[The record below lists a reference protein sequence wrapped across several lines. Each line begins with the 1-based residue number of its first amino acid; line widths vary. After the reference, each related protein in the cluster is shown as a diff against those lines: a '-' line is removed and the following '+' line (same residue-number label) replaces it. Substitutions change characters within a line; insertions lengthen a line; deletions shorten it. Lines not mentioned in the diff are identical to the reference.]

1 MLFENVNQYQK
12 AKETL
17 LENERNIDLTV
28 SILKQSPIFSNLS
41 DGEIISAVSQLN
53 EGLGDTIANFIGGA
67 FGGDISKIKT
77 VLTQMKEQEL
87 KFNREEYEIYNEF
100 YRTLQ
105 EQKALERDKENPN
118 YQSMNKDIMQYRNGL
133 NMRMKELT
141 KSHDEIFNALEEKI
155 KDLVG
160 DNKRK
165 KKYFNA
171 QRATDV
177 LETRNDRYEKIKAVT
192 ARSAERSNDL
202 EKFFG
207 VTVDDAKKEAE
218 AAKTKANKEV
228 SNLEKTQ
235 QVNPAAAPSSK
246 EVYTKDPQKSFF
258 DKFENIRSSVGGF
271 YSKRKDLTNLRDEIY
286 KEMVS
291 NGGEKHD
298 RQTLLELNR
307 IFTQVENLYTTL
319 EKEEMKTK

>member
-12 AKETL
+12 AKQTL
-17 LENERNIDLTV
+17 LENERDINLTV

-41 DGEIISAVSQLN
+41 EGEIISGVTQLN
-53 EGLGDTIANFIGGA
+53 EGLGDTIANFLGGA

-100 YRTLQ
+100 YQTLQ
-105 EQKALERDKENPN
+105 NQKALDRDKNNPN
-118 YQSMNKDIMQYRNGL
+118 YQALNKDIMQYRNGL

-141 KSHDEIFNALEEKI
+141 KSHDEIFNALEGKI

-192 ARSAERSNDL
+192 AKSAVRSDEL
-202 EKFFG
+202 ENFFG

-218 AAKTKANKEV
+218 EAKAKANKEV
-228 SNLEKTQ
+228 DNLEKTQ
-235 QVNPAAAPSSK
+235 QVNPVATPSSK
-246 EVYTKDPQKSFF
+246 EKYSKEPQKTFF
-258 DKFENIRSSVGGF
+258 ERLEKIRSSVGGF
-271 YSKRKDLTNLRDEIY
+271 YSKRNDLTKLRDDIY
-286 KEMVS
+286 NEMVS
-291 NGGEKHD
+291 DGGKKHD
-298 RQTLLELNR
+298 RNTLLELNT
-307 IFTQVENLYTTL
+307 IFSQVENLYTTL
-319 EKEEMKTK
+319 EKEEMKIK

>member
-1 MLFENVNQYQK
+1 MLFENLNQYQK

-17 LENERNIDLTV
+17 LENERDIDLTV
-28 SILKQSPIFSNLS
+28 SILKHSPIFSNLS
-41 DGEIISAVSQLN
+41 EGEIISGVTQLN

-105 EQKALERDKENPN
+105 DQKALERDKNNPS
-118 YQSMNKDIMQYRNGL
+118 YQTLNKDIMQYRNGL

-141 KSHDEIFNALEEKI
+141 KSHDEIFNALEGKI

-192 ARSAERSNDL
+192 ARSAVRSEEL

-218 AAKTKANKEV
+218 DAKTKANNEV
-228 SNLEKTQ
+228 ENLEKTQ
-235 QVNPAAAPSSK
+235 QVNPSATPSSK
-246 EVYTKDPQKSFF
+246 EKYSKDPQKTFFERF
-258 DKFENIRSSVGGF
+258 DKIRSSVGGF
-271 YSKRKDLTNLRDEIY
+271 YSKRNDLTKLRDDIY
-286 KEMVS
+286 NEMVS
-291 NGGEKHD
+291 DGGKKHD
-298 RQTLLELNR
+298 RNTLLELNT
-307 IFTQVENLYTTL
+307 IFSQVENLYTTL
-319 EKEEMKTK
+319 EKEEMKIK

>member
-1 MLFENVNQYQK
+1 MLFENINQYQK
-12 AKETL
+12 AKQTL
-17 LENERNIDLTV
+17 LENERDIDLTV
-28 SILKQSPIFSNLS
+28 NILKQSPLFSDLS
-41 DGEIISAVSQLN
+41 EGEIISGVSQLN

-105 EQKALERDKENPN
+105 DEKALEKDKNNPN
-118 YQSMNKDIMQYRNGL
+118 YQSLNKDNMQYRNGL

-141 KSHDEIFNALEEKI
+141 KSHDEIFNALEGKI

-165 KKYFNA
+165 RKYFNA

-192 ARSAERSNDL
+192 ARSAARSTDL
-202 EKFFG
+202 ENFFG
-207 VTVDDAKKEAE
+207 VTVDDAKKDAE
-218 AAKTKANKEV
+218 EAKTKANKEV
-228 SNLEKTQ
+228 DNLEKTQ
-235 QVNPAAAPSSK
+235 QVNPIATPASK
-246 EVYTKDPQKSFF
+246 EKYSRDPQKTFFERF
-258 DKFENIRSSVGGF
+258 DKIRSSVGGF
-271 YSKRKDLTNLRDEIY
+271 YSKRNDLTKLRDDIY
-286 KEMVS
+286 NEMIS
-291 NGGEKHD
+291 DGGKKHD
-298 RQTLLELNR
+298 RNTLLELNN
-307 IFTQVENLYTTL
+307 IFSQVENLYTTL
-319 EKEEMKTK
+319 EKEEMKAK

>member
-12 AKETL
+12 AKQTL
-17 LENERNIDLTV
+17 LENERDIDLTV
-28 SILKQSPIFSNLS
+28 SILKQSPIFSDLS
-41 DGEIISAVSQLN
+41 EGEIISGVTQLN

-105 EQKALERDKENPN
+105 DQKALDKDKNNPD
-118 YQSMNKDIMQYRNGL
+118 YQGLNKDMMQYRNGL

-141 KSHDEIFNALEEKI
+141 KSHDEIFNALEGKI

-165 KKYFNA
+165 RKYFNA

-192 ARSAERSNDL
+192 AKSAVRSDEL
-202 EKFFG
+202 ENFFG
-207 VTVDDAKKEAE
+207 VTVDDAKKDAE
-218 AAKTKANKEV
+218 EAKTKANKEV
-228 SNLEKTQ
+228 DNLEKTQ
-235 QVNPAAAPSSK
+235 QVNPVATPPSK
-246 EVYTKDPQKSFF
+246 ENYSKEPQKGFF
-258 DKFENIRSSVGGF
+258 ERLEKIRSSVGGF
-271 YSKRKDLTNLRDEIY
+271 YSKRNDLTKLRDDIY
-286 KEMVS
+286 NEMIS
-291 NGGEKHD
+291 DGGKKYD
-298 RQTLLELNR
+298 RNTLLELNT
-307 IFTQVENLYTTL
+307 IFSQVENLYTTL
-319 EKEEMKTK
+319 EKEEMKIK

>member
-12 AKETL
+12 AKQTL
-17 LENERNIDLTV
+17 LENERDIDLTV
-28 SILKQSPIFSNLS
+28 SILKQSPIFSDLS
-41 DGEIISAVSQLN
+41 EGEIISGVTQLN

-105 EQKALERDKENPN
+105 DQKALEKDKNNPN
-118 YQSMNKDIMQYRNGL
+118 YQSLNKDMMQYRNGL

-141 KSHDEIFNALEEKI
+141 KSHDEIFNALEGKI

-165 KKYFNA
+165 RKYFNA

-192 ARSAERSNDL
+192 AKSAVRSEEL
-202 EKFFG
+202 ENFFG

-218 AAKTKANKEV
+218 EAKTKANKEV
-228 SNLEKTQ
+228 DDLAKTQ
-235 QVNPAAAPSSK
+235 QVNPVATPASK
-246 EVYTKDPQKSFF
+246 ENYSKEPQKGFF
-258 DKFENIRSSVGGF
+258 ERLEKIRSSVGGF
-271 YSKRKDLTNLRDEIY
+271 YSKRNDLTKLRDDIY
-286 KEMVS
+286 NEMIS
-291 NGGEKHD
+291 DGGKKHS
-298 RQTLLELNR
+298 RNTLLELNT
-307 IFTQVENLYTTL
+307 IFSQVENLYTTL
-319 EKEEMKTK
+319 EKEEMKIK

>member
-41 DGEIISAVSQLN
+41 EGEIISAVSQLN

-118 YQSMNKDIMQYRNGL
+118 YQAMNKDIMQYRNGL

-235 QVNPAAAPSSK
+235 QVNPAATPSSK

-258 DKFENIRSSVGGF
+258 EKFENIRSSVGGF

>member
-12 AKETL
+12 AKQAL

-28 SILKQSPIFSNLS
+28 SILKQSPIFSDLS
-41 DGEIISAVSQLN
+41 EGEIISGVTQLN
-53 EGLGDTIANFIGGA
+53 EGLGDTIANFVGGA

-105 EQKALERDKENPN
+105 DQKALEKDKNNPS
-118 YQSMNKDIMQYRNGL
+118 YQALNKDIMQYRNGL
-133 NMRMKELT
+133 NIRMKELT
-141 KSHDEIFNALEEKI
+141 KSHDEIFNALEGKI

-160 DNKRK
+160 DSKRK

-192 ARSAERSNDL
+192 AKSAVRSGEL
-202 EKFFG
+202 EDFFG
-207 VTVDDAKKEAE
+207 VTVDDAKKQAE
-218 AAKTKANKEV
+218 EAKTKANKEV
-228 SNLEKTQ
+228 GDLEKTK
-235 QVNPAAAPSSK
+235 QVNPMATPTSK

-258 DKFENIRSSVGGF
+258 EKFESIRNSVGGF
-271 YSKRKDLTNLRDEIY
+271 YSKRKDLTSLRDDIY

-291 NGGEKHD
+291 DGGKKHD
-298 RQTLLELNR
+298 RQTLVELNK
-307 IFTQVENLYTTL
+307 IFSQVENLYTTL
-319 EKEEMKTK
+319 EKEETKLK

>member
-12 AKETL
+12 AKQTL
-17 LENERNIDLTV
+17 LENERDIDLTV
-28 SILKQSPIFSNLS
+28 SILKQSPIFSDLS
-41 DGEIISAVSQLN
+41 EGEIISGVTQLN

-105 EQKALERDKENPN
+105 DQKALEKDKNNPN
-118 YQSMNKDIMQYRNGL
+118 YQSLNKDMMQYRNGL

-141 KSHDEIFNALEEKI
+141 KSHDEIFNALEGKI

-165 KKYFNA
+165 RKYFNA

-192 ARSAERSNDL
+192 AKSAVRSDEL
-202 EKFFG
+202 ENFFG
-207 VTVDDAKKEAE
+207 VTVDDAKKDAE
-218 AAKTKANKEV
+218 EAKTKANKEV
-228 SNLEKTQ
+228 DNLEKTQ
-235 QVNPAAAPSSK
+235 QVNPVATPPSK
-246 EVYTKDPQKSFF
+246 ENYSKEPQKGFF
-258 DKFENIRSSVGGF
+258 ERLEKIRSSVGGF
-271 YSKRKDLTNLRDEIY
+271 YSKRNDLTKLRDDIY
-286 KEMVS
+286 NEMIS
-291 NGGEKHD
+291 DGGKKHS
-298 RQTLLELNR
+298 RNTLLELNT
-307 IFTQVENLYTTL
+307 IFSQVENLYTTL
-319 EKEEMKTK
+319 EKEEMKIK

>member
-1 MLFENVNQYQK
+1 MLFENLNQYQK

-17 LENERNIDLTV
+17 LENERDIDLTV

-41 DGEIISAVSQLN
+41 EGEIISGVTQLN

-105 EQKALERDKENPN
+105 DQKALEKDKNNPN
-118 YQSMNKDIMQYRNGL
+118 YQALNKDLMQYRNGL

-141 KSHDEIFNALEEKI
+141 KSHDEIFNALEGKI

-160 DNKRK
+160 DSKRK

-192 ARSAERSNDL
+192 ARSAVRSEEL
-202 EKFFG
+202 ENFFG

-218 AAKTKANKEV
+218 EAKTKANNEV
-228 SNLEKTQ
+228 ENLEKTQ
-235 QVNPAAAPSSK
+235 QVNPSATPSSK
-246 EVYTKDPQKSFF
+246 EKYSKDPQKTFF
-258 DKFENIRSSVGGF
+258 ERFE
-271 YSKRKDLTNLRDEIY
+271 KK
-286 KEMVS
+286 
-291 NGGEKHD
+291 
-298 RQTLLELNR
+298 
-307 IFTQVENLYTTL
+307 
-319 EKEEMKTK
+319 

>member
-41 DGEIISAVSQLN
+41 EGQIISGVTQLN

-87 KFNREEYEIYNEF
+87 KFNREEYEVYNEF

-105 EQKALERDKENPN
+105 EQKALEKDKDNPN

-141 KSHDEIFNALEEKI
+141 KSHDEIFNALEGKI

-207 VTVDDAKKEAE
+207 VTVEDAQKDADT
-218 AAKTKANKEV
+218 AKAKANKAV
-228 SNLEKTQ
+228 DNLEKTQ
-235 QVNPAAAPSSK
+235 QVNPSATPMSK

-258 DKFENIRSSVGGF
+258 EKFENIRNSVGGF
-271 YSKRKDLTNLRDEIY
+271 YSKRKDLTTLRDDIY

-291 NGGEKHD
+291 DGGKKHD
-298 RQTLLELNR
+298 RQTLVELNK
-307 IFTQVENLYTTL
+307 IFSQVENLYTTL
-319 EKEEMKTK
+319 EKEEMKLK

>member
-12 AKETL
+12 AKQTL
-17 LENERNIDLTV
+17 LENERDIDLTV

-41 DGEIISAVSQLN
+41 EGEIISGVTQLN
-53 EGLGDTIANFIGGA
+53 EGLGDTIANFLGGA

-105 EQKALERDKENPN
+105 EQKALDKDKNNPN
-118 YQSMNKDIMQYRNGL
+118 YQALNKDIMQYRNGL

-141 KSHDEIFNALEEKI
+141 KSHDEIFNALEGKI

-192 ARSAERSNDL
+192 AKSAVRSDEL
-202 EKFFG
+202 ENFFG

-218 AAKTKANKEV
+218 EAKAKANKEV
-228 SNLEKTQ
+228 DNLEKTQ
-235 QVNPAAAPSSK
+235 QVNPVATPSSK
-246 EVYTKDPQKSFF
+246 ENYSKEPQKTFF
-258 DKFENIRSSVGGF
+258 ERLEKIRSSVGGF
-271 YSKRKDLTNLRDEIY
+271 YSKRNDLTKLRDDIY
-286 KEMVS
+286 NEMIS
-291 NGGEKHD
+291 DGGKKHD
-298 RQTLLELNR
+298 RNTLLELNT
-307 IFTQVENLYTTL
+307 IFSQVENLYTTL
-319 EKEEMKTK
+319 EKEEMKIK

>member
-12 AKETL
+12 AKQTL
-17 LENERNIDLTV
+17 LENERDINLTV

-41 DGEIISAVSQLN
+41 EGEIISGVTQLN
-53 EGLGDTIANFIGGA
+53 EGLGDTIANFLGGA

-105 EQKALERDKENPN
+105 EQKALDKDKNNPN
-118 YQSMNKDIMQYRNGL
+118 YQALNKDIMQYRNGL

-141 KSHDEIFNALEEKI
+141 KSHDEIFNALEGKI

-192 ARSAERSNDL
+192 AKSAVRSDEL
-202 EKFFG
+202 ENFFG

-218 AAKTKANKEV
+218 EAKAKANKEV
-228 SNLEKTQ
+228 DNLEKTQ
-235 QVNPAAAPSSK
+235 QVNPVATPSSK
-246 EVYTKDPQKSFF
+246 EKYSKEPQKTFF
-258 DKFENIRSSVGGF
+258 ERLEKIRSSVGGF
-271 YSKRKDLTNLRDEIY
+271 YSKRNDLTKLRDDIY
-286 KEMVS
+286 NEMVS
-291 NGGEKHD
+291 DGGKKHD
-298 RQTLLELNR
+298 RNTLLELNT
-307 IFTQVENLYTTL
+307 IFSQVENLYTTL
-319 EKEEMKTK
+319 EKEEMKIK